1 MTCRKISGARA
12 NPEHAE
18 SEKMRQRADSF
29 GTGIGK
35 VSAFAGRRGGRFIP
49 SQAEDLAAWDFGTLG
64 RSGSS
69 SMASVVDSSHSRT
82 SSFGL
87 AGSTEDAR
95 KAILEKEAE
104 NPLEKVWSEELSK
117 SNVQPIDDD
126 EYVLYEPDSSTETLA
141 SGAMTSTT
149 IIKST
154 PRMIGTIMEQ
164 NASSGSSRSSSPVL
178 SKVKKSTAEDEEPEA
193 ASQVTEESFSA
204 KEVFLLLITIEIC
217 LAQIFLDKIPT
228 CNRKQQL
235 KVNIRKVVFWGA
247 DDKPHKNSAIQLWAG
262 VDLTPC
268 RSPHRDILTLTKNRS
283 LNLNMRL

>member
-18 SEKMRQRADSF
+18 SEKVRQRADSF

-164 NASSGSSRSSSPVL
+164 NASSGSSRSPSPVL
-178 SKVKKSTAEDEEPEA
+178 SKVKKSTTENEEPEA

-204 KEVFLLLITIEIC
+204 KEIPRQNSDMQPQATTESEHSESGILGGRRQTTQELSYTAVGWSRPDAMQKSASRYTHP
-217 LAQIFLDKIPT
+217 DKKSII
-228 CNRKQQL
+228 KSEYA
-235 KVNIRKVVFWGA
+235 II
-247 DDKPHKNSAIQLWAG
+247 KPS
-262 VDLTPC
+262 
-268 RSPHRDILTLTKNRS
+268 
-283 LNLNMRL
+283 